1 VTDPR
6 GISVRLAT
14 THDIPAMQAIE
25 IAAGR
30 LFAGIGMQD
39 VADDGAHETEVLEG
53 HVHGDRAWVAESG
66 GVVCAYALA
75 LVVDGAGHLEQ
86 VTVHPDHGR
95 QGIGRVLID
104 AVAAWAR
111 DCGYTTLTLMTFRDV
126 PWNGPYYR
134 RLGFEDVP
142 EAELGPGLLQLRA
155 NEVAHGLDI
164 SIRGAMRRRLDVTP
178 GEGTG
183 GGSDAR

>member
-1 VTDPR
+1 M
-6 GISVRLAT
+6 AT
-14 THDIPAMQAIE
+14 TRDIPVMQTIE
-25 IAAGR
+25 IAAGQ
-30 LFAGIGMQD
+30 LFAEIGMQD
-39 VADDGAHETEVLEG
+39 VADDGAHETGVLEG
-53 HVHGDRAWVAESG
+53 HVRGDRAWVAESG
-66 GVVCAYALA
+66 GAVCAYALA

-95 QGIGRVLID
+95 QGIGRLLID

-111 DCGYTTLTLMTFRDV
+111 ARGYSALTLMTFRDV

-134 RLGFEDVP
+134 RLGFEDIP

-164 SIRGAMRRRLDVTP
+164 GIRGAMRRRLAVSS

-183 GGSDAR
+183 AGSGAR